1 MATKKELVKRL
12 KEKLDYLSYD
22 DAQASV
28 DSVLEYIRDEL
39 SKKNRVEI
47 RGFGSFSV
55 REKKF
60 ARQDKKYNTIYFRMS
75 RNVEERLK

>member
-39 SKKNRVEI
+39 SKKNRIEI

-60 ARQDKKYNTIYFRMS
+60 AGQDKKYNTIYFRMS

>member
-1 MATKKELVKRL
+1 MATKKELVKKL
-12 KEKLDYLSYD
+12 TEKLDYLSYD
-22 DAQASV
+22 DALSAV
-28 DSVLEYIRDEL
+28 DSILGYMRDEL
-39 SKKNRVEI
+39 TKKNRIEI

-60 ARQDKKYNTIYFRMS
+60 AGQDKKYNTVYFRMS